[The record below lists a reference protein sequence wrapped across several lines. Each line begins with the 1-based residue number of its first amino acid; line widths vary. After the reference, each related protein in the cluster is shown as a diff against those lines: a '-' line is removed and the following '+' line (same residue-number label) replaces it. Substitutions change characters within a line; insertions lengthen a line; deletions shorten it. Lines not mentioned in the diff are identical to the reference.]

1 MIDPNELQAFNE
13 AIDRSEKKL
22 INFFQDF
29 KLID

>member
-22 INFFQDF
+22 INFFQESWF
-29 KLID
+29 